1 MKLEYPVDHRNLTT
15 SIEPQWM
22 SDYDVWPGVHF
33 AEDHAVLPIAICAV
47 YLFCVRYGQ
56 KAMQDRAPFELQST
70 LAAWNAFL
78 SVFSSAGALYTLP
91 HLATALTQAGLVATI
106 SVKAED
112 TWGLNACGFWVQM
125 FIFSKVAELLDTAF
139 LVARKRPVSF
149 LHWYHHVTVL
159 LYCWHSYATH
169 APQTLVFVVMNYSV
183 HAVMYGY
190 YAAASLKCVPK
201 WFPTSIITASQIS
214 QMIVGTAVQCLSIYL
229 YSSASPHGA
238 EMSPANLLAG
248 ALMYASYFALFFD
261 FALRRYVFKKPKTL

>member
-1 MKLEYPVDHRNLTT
+1 M
-15 SIEPQWM
+15 
-22 SDYDVWPGVHF
+22 
-33 AEDHAVLPIAICAV
+33 
-47 YLFCVRYGQ
+47 RYGQ
-56 KAMQDRAPFELQST
+56 KAMKDRAAFTLQFL
-70 LAAWNAFL
+70 LAAWNALL
-78 SVFSSAGALYTLP
+78 SVFSCAGAVYTLP
-91 HLATALTQAGLVATI
+91 HLFAALAQAGLLATI
-106 SVKAED
+106 SSKAEE
-112 TWGLNACGFWVQM
+112 TWGTGASGFWVQL

-159 LYCWHSYATH
+159 LYCWHSYASK

-229 YSSASPHGA
+229 YSSAS
-238 EMSPANLLAG
+238 
-248 ALMYASYFALFFD
+248 
-261 FALRRYVFKKPKTL
+261 